1 MTIMLACDTGAGG
14 RMAKPNAAEGGAHD
28 VGTMWTMKRN
38 GYTVRCALLSL
49 PRNWELCVLVDGL
62 PVMTRRCL
70 KMQRAFEVA
79 EEWKYRLE
87 AKGWSEVTPP
97 FPLSAP
103 RDLAHN

>member
-1 MTIMLACDTGAGG
+1 MFAPTS
-14 RMAKPNAAEGGAHD
+14 HD
-28 VGTMWTMKRN
+28 DHARLRHWRRRSHGEAD
-38 GYTVRCALLSL
+38 YTVRCALLSL

-87 AKGWSEVTPP
+87 AKGWSEVTPH

-103 RDLAHN
+103 RYLAHN